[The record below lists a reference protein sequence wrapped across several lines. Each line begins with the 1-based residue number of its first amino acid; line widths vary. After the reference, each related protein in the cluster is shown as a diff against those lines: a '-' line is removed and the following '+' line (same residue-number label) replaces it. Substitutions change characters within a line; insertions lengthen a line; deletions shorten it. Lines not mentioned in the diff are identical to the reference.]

1 MINYAFISLFIL
13 ASFTTGYSPT
23 IEVDAF
29 WKKMSKTVEEGDYE
43 GYAALY
49 HEDAIL
55 VSGFSNNSYPIANAL
70 AGWKQGFDDTKA
82 GKMTAGV
89 EFRFDQRLHG
99 ETTAHDSGIFR
110 YWSQSE
116 GGEPQV
122 FMAKFE
128 GLLVKKSGEWK
139 MMMEYQI
146 SQATEEEWEA
156 IK

>member
-1 MINYAFISLFIL
+1 MINYIFASIL
-13 ASFTTGYSPT
+13 VFASFTTGYSPT
-23 IEVDAF
+23 EEVDAF
-29 WKKMSKTVEEGDYE
+29 WETMSKTVEEGDYE

-82 GKMTAGV
+82 GEMKAGV

-99 ETTAHDSGIFR
+99 ETTAHDSGVFR
-110 YWSQSE
+110 YWSQNE
-116 GGEPQV
+116 GEEPQV
-122 FMAKFE
+122 FIAKFE

-156 IK
+156 LK